1 MWTCIQYIDDTSF
14 IGLDTNFVL
23 AELITFQ
30 FHPAYFPQT
39 PPPPPLLLIVPY
51 YYSTFSIIADG
62 LYSHS
67 ET

>member
-30 FHPAYFPQT
+30 FHPAYYPLT
-39 PPPPPLLLIVPY
+39 PPLLLLIVPY